1 MGRVRK
7 PRCHDCGSAQ
17 CHVVAMPGGG
27 NTYLCGSC
35 EVLRANPKAK
45 RGKVPSGLP
54 VNWPKR
60 KQGKPQDE
68 QLF

>member
-1 MGRVRK
+1 
-7 PRCHDCGSAQ
+7 
-17 CHVVAMPGGG
+17 MPGGG